1 LINREE
7 KEMKNIILAI
17 VIAVVAAGCFT
28 LHQAEYPQVQMSRV
42 PEGKSIS
49 ARVAG
54 FEATLTEYIPVYGY
68 ETSYVG
74 GGRYGRRG
82 HRHGYITTVM
92 TETHVPQVRA
102 TTAYLAKAQSLMEES
117 GFLLR
122 AEKPDYSVEVGF
134 GGPYVNGGEITAEFM
149 WMLCSCFSA
158 EYSVQNWTAK
168 LKIYDNKTGR
178 LIFVRDYTQK
188 YDYAAWS
195 PLFFIGLAG
204 TDEGTYNYMQN
215 WCLTAL
221 TDRAIADATAFL
233 VSHCNIR

>member
-1 LINREE
+1 
-7 KEMKNIILAI
+7 MKKTIIAI
-17 VIAVVAAGCFT
+17 ALGVICAGCFT
-28 LHQAEYPQVQMSRV
+28 LHQAEYPQVQMTPVPSGKTISVRV
-42 PEGKSIS
+42 S
-49 ARVAG
+49 G

-82 HRHGYITTVM
+82 PRHGYITTVM

-102 TTAYLAKAQSLMEES
+102 TAAYLTKAQNLMEES

-122 AEKPDYSVEVGF
+122 VDKPDYSVEVAF
-134 GGPYVNGGEITAEFM
+134 GGPYVNGGEVTAEFM
-149 WMLCSCFSA
+149 WMICSAFSA

-168 LKIYDNKTGR
+168 LKVYDNKTGR
-178 LIFVRDYTQK
+178 LIFVRDYAQK

-195 PLFFIGLAG
+195 PLFFVGLAG
-204 TDEGTYNYMQN
+204 VDEGTYNYMQN

-221 TDRAIADATAFL
+221 TDRIVADATSFL
-233 VSHCNIR
+233 VSQAK